1 LRVGGILVFNRRDD
15 MCCCGYYSGCSGSS
29 PSLCTS
35 TGQTVYSSLAEQMT
49 VVGVLAAV
57 KFYTVHGFAVNTSTT
72 ALAET
77 AILIWTAHRRPQARW
92 QFFLWSRQWCPAI
105 EHQSL

>member
-1 LRVGGILVFNRRDD
+1 

-35 TGQTVYSSLAEQMT
+35 TGQTVYSSSAEHVT

-57 KFYTVHGFAVNTSTT
+57 KFYTVLGFAVNTSTT

-77 AILIWTAHRRPQARW
+77 GEAYTAHRRPHARW
-92 QFFLWSRQWCPAI
+92 QFFL
-105 EHQSL
+105 